1 METLDQFNFRADAGW
16 SSEHDLVGYHAQATD
31 GSMGKVI
38 ETSHATGESYLVLKT
53 GALMF
58 GHKVM
63 IPAGTVS
70 HIDHS
75 DHTVYLD
82 RSRAQVNAGPD
93 FDPDSYTRPDYRNR
107 LGEYYNDTYRA
118 A

>member
-16 SSEHDLVGYHAQATD
+16 SPEHDLVGYHVEATD
-31 GSMGKVI
+31 GAVGKVI
-38 ETSHATGESYLVLKT
+38 ETSHATSESYLVLKT

-58 GHKVM
+58 GHRVM
-63 IPAGTVS
+63 VPAGIVS

-75 DHTVYLD
+75 DRRIYLD
-82 RSRAQVNAGPD
+82 RTKAQVNASPD
-93 FDPDSYTRPDYRNR
+93 FDPNSYTMPAYRSR
-107 LGEYYNDTYRA
+107 LGEYYNDTYSA